1 MTAAEFEL
9 LADAEA
15 ECLLRRR
22 LRTFLA
28 AGADPCEALIL
39 AAQVEVS
46 EDAVVELL
54 RQGALTPRMADVSPF
69 ERLPEAL
76 AALGERAVA
85 GKGVIAIGADV
96 LVDAS

>member
-1 MTAAEFEL
+1 MLRCPLHRKESDVTAAEFEL
-9 LADAEA
+9 LADVEA

-54 RQGALTPRMADVSPF
+54 RQGVTGDLTLRLLYP
-69 ERLPEAL
+69 ERQ
-76 AALGERAVA
+76 VA
-85 GKGVIAIGADV
+85 
-96 LVDAS
+96 